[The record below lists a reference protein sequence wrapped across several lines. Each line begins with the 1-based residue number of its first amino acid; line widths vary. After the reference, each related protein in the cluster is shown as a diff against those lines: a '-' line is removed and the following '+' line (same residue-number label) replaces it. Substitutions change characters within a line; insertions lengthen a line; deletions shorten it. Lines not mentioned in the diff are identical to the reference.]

1 MFKPLNLWHFIMAAL
16 ENEQAN
22 LGNLLKHANDEAVT
36 LLYFFCIHKIF
47 FISNYLLKT
56 KLLKILSILLD
67 QQTKIMRDFCDE
79 RHWTQRQKP

>member
-1 MFKPLNLWHFIMAAL
+1 MAAL

-22 LGNLLKHANDEAVT
+22 LGNLLKHASDVAVT
-36 LLYFFCIHKIF
+36 LLFFCIHKIF
-47 FISNYLLKT
+47 FILNYLLKT

-79 RHWTQRQKP
+79 RH